1 MLLLLRDPLRH
12 SFSSRLDLEVIS
24 LNQNMNIISSVIII
38 FVIYFTDYIR
48 TQASFA
54 CINVFVM
61 ALGLVFAFY
70 TFLNPRYMFK
80 RLAGGVLIV
89 SAFTALVVIQVLLAS
104 VDYTR
109 EHLIFAYPKGA
120 EFM

>member
-1 MLLLLRDPLRH
+1 MY
-12 SFSSRLDLEVIS
+12 FS
-24 LNQNMNIISSVIII
+24 
-38 FVIYFTDYIR
+38 DYIR

-61 ALGLVFAFY
+61 ALGLIFAFY

-80 RLAGGVLIV
+80 RLAGGVLLV

-109 EHLIFAYPKGA
+109 EHLIFAYPEGA
-120 EFM
+120 EFR